1 MNIQISRLK
10 GLCLRFKMEYELF
23 KITSKMEYELPR
35 VTSKMEYELFKIT
48 SKNSSYSI
56 EEEI

>member
-23 KITSKMEYELPR
+23 KITSKMEHELPR
-35 VTSKMEYELFKIT
+35 VT